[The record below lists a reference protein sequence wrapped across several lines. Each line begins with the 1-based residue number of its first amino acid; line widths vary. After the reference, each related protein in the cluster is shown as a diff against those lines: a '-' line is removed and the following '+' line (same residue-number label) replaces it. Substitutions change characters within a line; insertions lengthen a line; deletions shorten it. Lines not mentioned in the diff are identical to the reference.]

1 MVEPG
6 ERRITEIVTE
16 RIQWPFLANA
26 VLGQF
31 LAGLAARSFTISLP
45 TVASSLGTD
54 ILGISWAL
62 ISFQL
67 ASVSLSLVFG
77 RLGDLYGRSK
87 LCALGFVVLATSSF
101 LCGMAQDVVQ
111 LIAFRFLQGIG
122 GAMVQSSARAMAMDA
137 VPPGW
142 EGKAQGFMT
151 VAFHTGFFIGP
162 PLGGFLI
169 ESIGW
174 RAVFFVMVPIGV
186 TGIILSVLSAKR
198 GLGKNLGKH
207 HSSVD
212 YIGAAML
219 ILLSVVLI
227 LLIDHKSAE
236 LAGIKQPALL
246 GVIFAGVLLSFLAYE
261 RRLESPILNTSLFK
275 IRMFSYS
282 IVSLFTLSITRG
294 LVAFLLPFYLQ
305 DILGLAPSFM
315 GLLFLVQPIF
325 TLSLAPVSGHMTDR
339 IGPRVPATLGVLS
352 SLASVLVGF
361 FFRPDSHWWIPA
373 VMLAF
378 SGAGTALFNSANQAA
393 VIGSVP
399 PDYRGFATG
408 MVHTGFEL
416 GHMLG
421 VSVGGV
427 LLTVAYHYY
436 SGIPDATPGPDDP
449 EAFVSS
455 MNVSYLSA
463 AACCIVALGTSLLR
477 GSGKIRAAKKDR

>member
-1 MVEPG
+1 
-6 ERRITEIVTE
+6 VTE

-31 LAGLAARSFTISLP
+31 LAGLTARSFTISLP
-45 TVASSLGTD
+45 TVASNLGTD

-151 VAFHTGFFIGP
+151 VAFHTGFFIG
-162 PLGGFLI
+162 
-169 ESIGW
+169 
-174 RAVFFVMVPIGV
+174 
-186 TGIILSVLSAKR
+186 
-198 GLGKNLGKH
+198 
-207 HSSVD
+207 
-212 YIGAAML
+212 
-219 ILLSVVLI
+219 
-227 LLIDHKSAE
+227 
-236 LAGIKQPALL
+236 
-246 GVIFAGVLLSFLAYE
+246 
-261 RRLESPILNTSLFK
+261 
-275 IRMFSYS
+275 

-352 SLASVLVGF
+352 SLASVLVGL

-408 MVHTGFEL
+408 MVYTGFEL

-436 SGIPDATPGPDDP
+436 SGIPDATPGPNDP

-463 AACCIVALGTSLLR
+463 AACCIVALATSLLR
-477 GSGKIRAAKKDR
+477 GSGKIRAAKEDR

>member
-6 ERRITEIVTE
+6 ERRITETVTE

-62 ISFQL
+62 ISFHL

-151 VAFHTGFFIGP
+151 VVFHTGFFIGP

-186 TGIILSVLSAKR
+186 TGIILSVQCQARFGQEPWKT
-198 GLGKNLGKH
+198 
-207 HSSVD
+207 
-212 YIGAAML
+212 
-219 ILLSVVLI
+219 
-227 LLIDHKSAE
+227 
-236 LAGIKQPALL
+236 P
-246 GVIFAGVLLSFLAYE
+246 
-261 RRLESPILNTSLFK
+261 
-275 IRMFSYS
+275 
-282 IVSLFTLSITRG
+282 
-294 LVAFLLPFYLQ
+294 
-305 DILGLAPSFM
+305 
-315 GLLFLVQPIF
+315 
-325 TLSLAPVSGHMTDR
+325 
-339 IGPRVPATLGVLS
+339 
-352 SLASVLVGF
+352 LVG
-361 FFRPDSHWWIPA
+361 RLHRRRHAHPI
-373 VMLAF
+373 
-378 SGAGTALFNSANQAA
+378 
-393 VIGSVP
+393 
-399 PDYRGFATG
+399 
-408 MVHTGFEL
+408 E
-416 GHMLG
+416 
-421 VSVGGV
+421 
-427 LLTVAYHYY
+427 
-436 SGIPDATPGPDDP
+436 
-449 EAFVSS
+449 
-455 MNVSYLSA
+455 
-463 AACCIVALGTSLLR
+463 R
-477 GSGKIRAAKKDR
+477 GSNPADRS